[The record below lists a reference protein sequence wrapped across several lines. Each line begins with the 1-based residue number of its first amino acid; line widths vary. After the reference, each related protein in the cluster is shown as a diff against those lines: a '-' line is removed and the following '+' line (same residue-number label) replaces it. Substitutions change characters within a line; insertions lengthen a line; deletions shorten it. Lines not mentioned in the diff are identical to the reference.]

1 MKPLQEVRSDLRELV
16 PVGIADAI
24 KALKDL
30 LPKGSEKYQQVLA
43 FEGRLNET
51 NKNRL
56 FGVISDEQLQLEYN
70 RLRKGI
76 LDLINEIDQE
86 DFAQPPASTTP
97 GRKIK
102 YGNILYRIPSTM
114 PLGKEVKCIVRIAL
128 NKEIIVQNIDF
139 DEHVQLREARVSD
152 IMQVELLDPA
162 EFPAFKIR
170 SISTPEQFIEENEF
184 TEWLFYILPQRAGV
198 FPLLLKVSVIELI
211 LGQERKREI
220 VLEEQVQI
228 VTARAVENEPE
239 IFKPAGYTLSFSA
252 EESGQPNEPERARPS
267 ELGMAALRRIAFLLA
282 GLLAFTSIGWGVA
295 PHEMEWILT
304 RYWQNNER
312 AYRDYIE
319 QFPESRHREKAFW
332 RKAEVSGRPEA
343 LAEYLAEYPD
353 GLEGDNAI
361 IELQKREEKVWA
373 IVQQFPER
381 ISPLQYL
388 KWFPE
393 GKYAEAAKKLLKK
406 EEGLEQK
413 EEMLQDTVSSE
424 GTGAEEKTIPEL
436 PGSKPEASKDKPE
449 LQNPVKSKDKK
460 GLVESRKTP
469 EAYQQETVLPEL
481 QPQAPPAP
489 PAPSRTTGSVN
500 LGGKTYRT
508 IQANGLVW
516 MAENLNYDN
525 GNGSWCY
532 AKDPKNCAIYG
543 RLYTWEAAKKACEGL
558 GWRLPADAEWS
569 VMRDLHGG
577 PSGAFHGL
585 MVGGESGFSALLGG
599 YKYTV
604 GGFGYIGDTGSYWSG
619 TEADANNAWYY
630 SFRRNNMKLY
640 RASDYKVLGLSCRCV
655 RDAPSQSID

>member
-1 MKPLQEVRSDLRELV
+1 MKPLPEVKSDLRELV

-24 KALKDL
+24 KALKAL
-30 LPKGSEKYQQVLA
+30 LPDGSGKYQQVLA

-70 RLRKGI
+70 RLRKGL
-76 LDLINEIDQE
+76 LDLINELDQE
-86 DFAQPPASTTP
+86 DFAQPPANAAP
-97 GRKIK
+97 GKK
-102 YGNILYRIPSTM
+102 NKAGNVLYRIPSTM
-114 PLGKEVKCIVRIAL
+114 SLGKEVKCIVRIAL

-162 EFPAFKIR
+162 QLPAFKIR
-170 SISTPEQFIEENEF
+170 SISSPEQFIEDNEY

-228 VTARAVENEPE
+228 VTAPTEETGPE
-239 IFKPAGYTLSFSA
+239 IFKPAGHMLSFTA
-252 EESGQPNEPERARPS
+252 EASGQPDVLRRARPS
-267 ELGMAALRRIAFLLA
+267 QHGTAALRRIAFLLA

-295 PHEMEWILT
+295 PQEAEWLLT
-304 RYWQNNER
+304 RYWQNNEQ

-319 QFPESRHREKAFW
+319 QFPESRHREKAFL

-343 LAEYLAEYPD
+343 LAEYMEEYP
-353 GLEGDNAI
+353 EAAEANNAI
-361 IELQKREEKVWA
+361 TELQEREDEVWA
-373 IVQQFPER
+373 IVQQYPER

-388 KWFPE
+388 KWFPR
-393 GKYAEAAKKLLKK
+393 GKYAEEAKKLLEM
-406 EEGLEQK
+406 EEERERK
-413 EEMLQDTVSSE
+413 EEMLQDTF
-424 GTGAEEKTIPEL
+424 TEEETMPEL
-436 PGSKPEASKDKPE
+436 PGSKPDASKDSPG
-449 LQNPVKSKDKK
+449 LQNPAKSKAHK
-460 GLVESRKTP
+460 GLVESGETP
-469 EAYQQETVLPEL
+469 TAYQEETILPEP
-481 QPQAPPAP
+481 QTQAPPAP
-489 PAPSRTTGSVN
+489 PASSRITGSVN

-508 IQANGLVW
+508 LQVNGLEW
-516 MAENLNYDN
+516 MAENLNFDN

-532 AKDPKNCAIYG
+532 GKDPKNCAAYG
-543 RLYTWEAAKKACEGL
+543 RLYTWEAARKACQGL
-558 GWRLPADAEWS
+558 GWRLPTDAEWS
-569 VMRDLHGG
+569 YIRDLHGG

-585 MVGGESGFSALLGG
+585 IAGGESGFSALLGG

-604 GGFGYIGDTGSYWSG
+604 GGFGYIGETGSYWSG

-630 SFRRNNMKLY
+630 SFRRNNRKLY

-655 RDAPSQSID
+655 RDAPSPGME